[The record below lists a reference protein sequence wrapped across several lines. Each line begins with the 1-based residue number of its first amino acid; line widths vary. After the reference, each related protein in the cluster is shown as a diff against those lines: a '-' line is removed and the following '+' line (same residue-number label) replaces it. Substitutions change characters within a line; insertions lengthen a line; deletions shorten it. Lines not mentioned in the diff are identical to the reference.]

1 MSFYAIAQAIGKPQS
16 AFNNIVNRGT
26 LPSASLLQ
34 LLCEHLLIN
43 ANWLLLG
50 EGEWKRPQKRH
61 TEN

>member
-16 AFNNIVNRGT
+16 AFNNIINRGT

-34 LLCEHLLIN
+34 LLCEHLPIN

-61 TEN
+61 TTN